1 MTLQVVFLLSP
12 LLLAA
17 VAQGLC
23 IKYGWLERL
32 KRPLDLG
39 LHFRGKRLFGEHKT
53 FRGLFINVASCIL
66 GTVVQGRLQGG
77 GLLPHWLPLLN
88 YTAFGYAAG
97 LLMGL
102 GMTAGELPNSFLKRQ
117 WNLPAGGKT
126 EGPLGLVFFV
136 FDQVDMVIG
145 MWAFLFLIVR
155 PSARLILLSLP
166 LFLVLHVAVS
176 TVGYLL
182 GMRKTMV

>member
-1 MTLQVVFLLSP
+1 MTLQVLFLICP

-23 IKYGWLERL
+23 IKYGWLNRF

-53 FRGLFINVASCIL
+53 FRGLFVNVASCIL
-66 GTVVQGRLQGG
+66 GAAVQGWLQGR
-77 GLLPHWLPLLN
+77 GLLPHWLPLLD
-88 YTAFGYAAG
+88 YTAFEYEAG
-97 LLMGL
+97 LLIGL

-117 WNLPAGGKT
+117 LNLAPGGKM

-136 FDQVDMVIG
+136 FDQVDMAIG
-145 MWAFLFLIVR
+145 MWAFLFVVLR
-155 PSARLILLSLP
+155 PSARLILFSL
-166 LFLVLHVAVS
+166 LVLLVLHVAVS
-176 TVGYLL
+176 SLGYLL
-182 GMRKTMV
+182 GMRKTIV